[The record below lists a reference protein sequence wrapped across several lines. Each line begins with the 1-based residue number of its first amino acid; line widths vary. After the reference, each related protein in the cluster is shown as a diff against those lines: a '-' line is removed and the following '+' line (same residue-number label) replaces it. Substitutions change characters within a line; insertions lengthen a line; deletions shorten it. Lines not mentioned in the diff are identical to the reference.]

1 MLLDYA
7 VKKPDDVIE
16 QTFDFTDF
24 VAQVAP
30 ESVAFV
36 GHGDIGP
43 TYTETS
49 NVGGLITLQI
59 AGGTLGRTY
68 LFGYSAATDSGESQV
83 DTRRLRIRDTSSLS
97 SIPITLDLAMLTES
111 GDTLITEAGD
121 VLAFA

>member
-1 MLLDYA
+1 MLYDYA

-16 QTFDFTDF
+16 QVFDFTAF

-30 ESVAFV
+30 EAVSFV

-43 TYTETS
+43 TYTEAS
-49 NVGGLITLQI
+49 NVDGLITLQI

-68 LFGYSAATDSGESQV
+68 LFGYSATTASGESQV
-83 DTRRLRIRDTSSLS
+83 DTRRLRIRDASPIAG
-97 SIPITLDLAMLTES
+97 IPITLDLALLTES